1 VPRAFKRPRDILRK
15 ISFFIQQCFLFF
27 FSVCDCFE
35 FLRANYENDEEKDE
49 ERNDDSST
57 EEAPPRPHAQIFP
70 PPPSPSPSTFSP
82 HNFVSRREK
91 WRERQKK
98 KKENRD
104 IKSNNTRVVGE
115 MMNKM
120 LFVISTK
127 R

>member
-1 VPRAFKRPRDILRK
+1 
-15 ISFFIQQCFLFF
+15 
-27 FSVCDCFE
+27 
-35 FLRANYENDEEKDE
+35 
-49 ERNDDSST
+49 
-57 EEAPPRPHAQIFP
+57 
-70 PPPSPSPSTFSP
+70 
-82 HNFVSRREK
+82 VSRREK